1 MSNGRLYFTEYDAGL
16 IGEIILEPK
25 VVGDAVAVERI
36 NYQAGKTAC
45 TGALVYD
52 DRVSGLRP
60 LLLMSPNWLGVGTI
74 PSNVPTT
81 ICGSKY
87 AIFVA
92 DMYGDGKYRR
102 PARSRPL
109 PIAIRADALERR
121 RRIAAALDALLS
133 EGTKRK
139 IGDLKR
145 QAAVGFC
152 FGGGNVLELARAGA
166 DLQAVICLHGDLLTP
181 LPARRGD
188 IKAAICVM
196 HGAKDPVVP
205 KHDRD
210 IFEAEMEAAGAKWQM
225 SIFGGLLHSFCEA
238 ESDVPGIAC
247 FDPGA
252 ARQCYR
258 MMTK

>member
-1 MSNGRLYFTEYDAGL
+1 
-16 IGEIILEPK
+16 
-25 VVGDAVAVERI
+25 VAVERI

-60 LLLMSPNWLGVGTI
+60 LLLMSPNWLGV
-74 PSNVPTT
+74 SDDSVKRATT
-81 ICGSKY
+81 IAGSKY
-87 AIFVA
+87 VIFVA
-92 DMYGDGKYRR
+92 DMYGDGKIAAG
-102 PARSRPL
+102 PAEAGPL
-109 PIAIRADALERR
+109 ANAIRADALERR
-121 RRIAAALDALLS
+121 RRIAAALDALRS
-133 EGTKRK
+133 ESAKRK

-166 DLQAVICLHGDLLTP
+166 DLQAVVCLHGDLLTP
-181 LPARRGD
+181 LPARPGD

-258 MMTK
+258 MIDDFATAAFEAKL

>member
-1 MSNGRLYFTEYDAGL
+1 
-16 IGEIILEPK
+16 
-25 VVGDAVAVERI
+25 VAVERI
-36 NYQAGKTAC
+36 NYQAGETAC

-52 DRVSGLRP
+52 ESVSRPRP
-60 LLLMSPNWLGVGTI
+60 LLLMAPNWLGVTEESIKRAVGI
-74 PSNVPTT
+74 A
-81 ICGSKY
+81 GSKY
-87 AIFVA
+87 VAFVA
-92 DMYGDGKYRR
+92 DMYGGGKI
-102 PARSRPL
+102 PAGPPEAGPL
-109 PIAIRADALERR
+109 ANGLRADAPERR
-121 RRIAAALDALLS
+121 RRIAAALDALRS
-133 EGTKRK
+133 ESTKRK

-181 LPARRGD
+181 LPAMPGD
-188 IKAAICVM
+188 IKAALCVM

-210 IFEAEMEAAGAKWQM
+210 AFEAEMEAAGAKWQM
-225 SIFGGLLHSFCEA
+225 TVFGGLLHSFCEA

-252 ARQCYR
+252 ARQSYA
-258 MMTK
+258 MIDSFATAAFDGKL

>member
-1 MSNGRLYFTEYDAGL
+1 M
-16 IGEIILEPK
+16 
-25 VVGDAVAVERI
+25 VVERI
-36 NYQAGKTAC
+36 NYQAGNAAS

-52 DRVSGLRP
+52 DRVSGPLP
-60 LLLMSPNWLGVGTI
+60 LLLMSPNWLGVSEDSIKRAATI
-74 PSNVPTT
+74 A
-81 ICGSKY
+81 GSKY
-87 AIFVA
+87 VAFVA
-92 DMYGDGKYRR
+92 DMYGEGKV
-102 PARSRPL
+102 PAGPPEAGPL
-109 PIAIRADALERR
+109 ANALRADALERR
-121 RRIAAALDALLS
+121 RRIAAALDALRRES
-133 EGTKRK
+133 VKRK

-166 DLQAVICLHGDLLTP
+166 DLQAVICLHGDLITP
-181 LPARRGD
+181 RPARPGD

-210 IFEAEMEAAGAKWQM
+210 VFEAEMEAAGVKWQM
-225 SIFGGLLHSFCEA
+225 SVFGGLLHSFCEV

-258 MMTK
+258 MIDDFATAAFDGKL